1 MELKDWGS
9 QPEITLHPLHPLRE
23 VRMIRGSLEDIL
35 AAGGEKVSQDYV
47 SITLTDEQEPYQPR
61 ERLERLFSRILEVK
75 IDNTRTSM
83 LTPEES
89 SLELVSDPREIFHR
103 FFQQMQ
109 GRKMEEGEE
118 QVMEEI
124 FQKIGG
130 EQV

>member
-1 MELKDWGS
+1 
-9 QPEITLHPLHPLRE
+9 
-23 VRMIRGSLEDIL
+23 MIRGSLEDIL

-103 FFQQMQ
+103 FFLQMQ

-118 QVMEEI
+118 QVMKEI